1 LGVGEVISME
11 EDETEE
17 IDLRELFI
25 RQEAMD
31 LRGEGMD
38 VQVFPPRQ
46 LLPADGIKWIEMEV
60 SANGNGRKEK
70 IFFIDLILPNGT
82 ATIGLGRIKA
92 QRLMRELKRFAE
104 TY

>member
-1 LGVGEVISME
+1 ME

-38 VQVFPPRQ
+38 IQVFPPRP
-46 LLPADGIKWIEMEV
+46 LLRADGIKWMEMDIP
-60 SANGNGRKEK
+60 ANGNGRKEK
-70 IFFIDLILPNGT
+70 VFFIDLILPGGT
-82 ATIGLGRIKA
+82 ATIGLSQIKA
-92 QRLMRELKRFAE
+92 QRLMRELKRFTE
-104 TY
+104 II